1 MRLAVALAVLAA
13 VLALL
18 AVLLGSRSPDRARL
32 TYPAFQRAASAAC
45 LRYHRGLS
53 RLGAPTS
60 LGRIGTVARGAQRL
74 GAAERGALGRLAPPP
89 EAAPAFARLLA
100 GLGRADALLPA
111 LRRAAEAGDAARARV
126 LVRRGRALVAR
137 ANLDAVAV
145 GLSDC
150 RRS

>member
-18 AVLLGSRSPDRARL
+18 AVLLGSRRPEPARL
-32 TYPAFQRAASAAC
+32 TYPAFQRAASAS
-45 LRYHRGLS
+45 G
-53 RLGAPTS
+53 
-60 LGRIGTVARGAQRL
+60 
-74 GAAERGALGRLAPPP
+74 
-89 EAAPAFARLLA
+89 FARMLA